1 MSERIKK
8 LNDLLRDEVGQII
21 THELDKDDG
30 ALITVIG
37 ADVSPTLENATIR
50 ISVFPDDK
58 ALVSLK
64 KLKEEVYHIQQLLNK
79 RLVMRPVPKIRFEID
94 ATEERAE
101 KIEKL
106 LGEIAK

>member
-64 KLKEEVYHIQQLLNK
+64 KLKEEYGKV
-79 RLVMRPVPKIRFEID
+79 VEEIRFG
-94 ATEERAE
+94 
-101 KIEKL
+101 K
-106 LGEIAK
+106 GEQTSLIVRMRGKNE